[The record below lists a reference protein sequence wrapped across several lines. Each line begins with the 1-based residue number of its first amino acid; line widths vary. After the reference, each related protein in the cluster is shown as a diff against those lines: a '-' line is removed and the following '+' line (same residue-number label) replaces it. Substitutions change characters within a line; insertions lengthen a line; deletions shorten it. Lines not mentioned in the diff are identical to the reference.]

1 MLNDIERERS
11 RNRDEG
17 RRSNVRKEM
26 KEKRREEQGRTGKK
40 RKGKEGRKRRTF
52 IHLNKMHIR
61 VKTLRHS
68 ILELSHKFFLRSES
82 ESEIEIEGE
91 IEVEIEM

>member
-26 KEKRREEQGRTGKK
+26 KEKRREEQGRKEKG
-40 RKGKEGRKRRTF
+40 RKEGKEGLSFTLTRCTSGSKPFDTAF
-52 IHLNKMHIR
+52 LN
-61 VKTLRHS
+61 
-68 ILELSHKFFLRSES
+68 FLINSS
-82 ESEIEIEGE
+82 
-91 IEVEIEM
+91 

>member
-26 KEKRREEQGRTGKK
+26 KEKRRKEQGRKEKK
-40 RKGKEGRKRRTF
+40 REGRKEKKDF
-52 IHLNKMHIR
+52 H
-61 VKTLRHS
+61 
-68 ILELSHKFFLRSES
+68 
-82 ESEIEIEGE
+82 
-91 IEVEIEM
+91 

>member
-26 KEKRREEQGRTGKK
+26 KEKRREEQGRKE
-40 RKGKEGRKRRTF
+40 KGRKEGRKRRTF
-52 IHLNKMHIR
+52 INLNKMHIR